1 MSEIEYAAHGA
12 AFSLVLAE
20 FYLQRPFAIAV
31 NPDSDIPYQIES
43 RKHNWATYLQDY
55 YYQIGFQIIPSLADD
70 LFKDAAQVL
79 EESWSELFKE
89 SLVKHEVIDRT
100 SNEWQE
106 VYSIV
111 NSIISFLQENQFHCQ
126 AIATLLSTTKRL
138 NGKQIDA
145 VLDNF
150 GLVQHP

>member
-1 MSEIEYAAHGA
+1 MSDIKYASHCA

-20 FYLQRPFAIAV
+20 FYFQRPFAIAIH
-31 NPDSDIPYQIES
+31 PDSDTLYQIES
-43 RKHNWATYLQDY
+43 RKHNWASYLQDY

-70 LFKDAAQVL
+70 LFKDAERVL
-79 EESWSELFKE
+79 EESWSELFQK
-89 SLVKHEVIDRT
+89 SLVKNEVIDRT
-100 SNEWQE
+100 SNDWQE

-111 NSIISFLQENQFHCQ
+111 NSIISYLQENQTHCQ
-126 AIATLLSTTKRL
+126 AIATLLSTSKRL

>member
-1 MSEIEYAAHGA
+1 MSDIKYASHCA

-70 LFKDAAQVL
+70 LFKDADRVL

-111 NSIISFLQENQFHCQ
+111 NTIISFLQENKPHCQ
-126 AIATLLSTTKRL
+126 AIATLLSTSKRL